1 MKTRTET
8 VTKEVTIYIAED
20 GKEFNHEC
28 SCKQYERDL
37 ERNRKKAEIDKMKV
51 AGNVFPPYIV
61 DDIEEIEDETT
72 TTWYRVNNEE
82 ELEKICNYYGFS
94 IEIMEHEINNYPEMI
109 AISRYDYEYH
119 RITLSEFIEKS
130 KSFWRNLGLEMMLKC
145 Q

>member
-8 VTKEVTIYIAED
+8 VTKEMTIYIAED
-20 GKEFNHEC
+20 GKEFSHEG

-37 ERNRKKAEIDKMKV
+37 ERNRKKVEVDKLKV

-82 ELEKICNYYGFS
+82 ELEKICNYYGIHIGRFKHK
-94 IEIMEHEINNYPEMI
+94 IDTYPEMI

-119 RITLSEFIEKS
+119 EITLSEFIEKS
-130 KSFWRNLGLEMMLKC
+130 KSFWRNLGFEMVLKC